1 MPFSFRHLTHH
12 KMLAGGLLLLLGTGG
27 WAIGG
32 QTWKLL
38 AVTSSRTLPAVVA
51 AQVTPQDGQ
60 FEVEQVTIRPYGFEP
75 RAIKRPKGDFLLS
88 FTNRSRQ
95 KDLALQLHRVVGA
108 SKGEKLKDVGLPK
121 GVVNR
126 LTTLTLQPGEYV
138 LSEAS
143 NPRWECRLTI
153 TAQ

>member
-1 MPFSFRHLTHH
+1 MPAPESWSLRSAIG
-12 KMLAGGLLLLLGTGG
+12 AGKELLLACG
-27 WAIGG
+27 
-32 QTWKLL
+32 
-38 AVTSSRTLPAVVA
+38 SRLPRAG
-51 AQVTPQDGQ
+51 PKDGEI
-60 FEVEQVTIRPYGFEP
+60 EVEQVTLRPYGFEP

-88 FTNRSRQ
+88 FSNRSRQ
-95 KDLALQLHRVVGA
+95 KDLALQLFRVVGI

-126 LTTLTLQPGEYV
+126 LTTLSLQPGEYV